1 MLPPKGK
8 LFNMK
13 ADEIGDVLKKYRNV
27 AVVGLSKDEGKDSY
41 RVAAFLKKNGFRI
54 IPINPTANEILGEK
68 SYPSLSSLPAE
79 LKRELEIVDIFRP
92 SEAVPPIVDE
102 AIGIR
107 DMFGRPMV
115 IWMQLG
121 ITNEGA
127 ARKASEKGI
136 LVIQDRCM
144 MIEGA
149 NRKDMLSFKL
159 GHLDVGN

>member
-1 MLPPKGK
+1 
-8 LFNMK
+8 MK

-41 RVAAFLKKNGFRI
+41 RVAAFLKKNRFRI
-54 IPINPTANEILGEK
+54 IPINPTDTEILGEE

-92 SEAVPPIVDE
+92 SEAVPLIVDE

-121 ITNEGA
+121 ITNEDA

-144 MIEGA
+144 MIEGV
-149 NRKDMLSFKL
+149 NRKDMLSYRL

>member
-1 MLPPKGK
+1 
-8 LFNMK
+8 MK

-41 RVAAFLKKNGFRI
+41 RVAAFLKKNRFRI

-121 ITNEGA
+121 ITNEDA

-144 MIEGA
+144 MIEGV
-149 NRKDMLSFKL
+149 NRKDMLSYRL

>member
-1 MLPPKGK
+1 
-8 LFNMK
+8 MK

-27 AVVGLSKDEGKDSY
+27 AVVGLSKDKDKDSH

-54 IPINPTANEILGEK
+54 IPINPTATEILGEE

-121 ITNEGA
+121 ITNEVA

-149 NRKDMLSFKL
+149 NRKDMLSFRL
-159 GHLDVGN
+159 GHMDVGN